1 MDSPKPGKIQRRDSK
16 GNPEVFKSE
25 YGGIESITGERKDNK
40 MQMRKDVHLTGKD
53 LTEMV
58 QLRPQDV
65 GKYAIVPGPKDRLE
79 VLIKKLDS
87 PVRNFSFMEYTMYT
101 GAYQGIKITAINGG
115 RFSTD
120 TSITTEVMC
129 NAGIANIIRI
139 GTCGALDENIKVGD
153 LVVVDKVIRGDGVT
167 PYYVD
172 KSFQTAADKRIAD
185 TLYEVAKGM
194 GVNIHR
200 GTVWTTDAL
209 LRETREIVEAK
220 RKDGAIAVDMVSST
234 LLTICQLYNVK
245 AGSILSVSDNVI
257 TGEMGFM
264 NPLYYMAETNLIN
277 IALEA
282 VKRLEGK

>member
-1 MDSPKPGKIQRRDSK
+1 
-16 GNPEVFKSE
+16 
-25 YGGIESITGERKDNK
+25 
-40 MQMRKDVHLTGKD
+40 MQMQKEIHLTGRD

-79 VLIKKLDS
+79 VLIKKLEN
-87 PVRNFSFMEYTMYT
+87 PVRNFSFMEYTMCT
-101 GAYQGIKITAINGG
+101 GTYQGIKVTAINGG

-120 TSITTEVMC
+120 TAITTEVMC
-129 NAGIANIIRI
+129 NAKIENILRI

-172 KSFQTAADKRIAD
+172 KDFQTVADKKISD
-185 TLYEVAKGM
+185 ILYAVAKDM
-194 GVNIHR
+194 GINIHR
-200 GTVWTTDAL
+200 GIAWTTDAL
-209 LRETREIVEAK
+209 LRETKEIVEAK
-220 RKDGAIAVDMVSST
+220 RKEGAIAVDMVSSS
-234 LLTICQLYNVK
+234 LLTIAQVYNIK
-245 AGSILSVSDNVI
+245 AGSILAVSDNVI

-264 NPLYYMAETNLIN
+264 NPLYYMAESKLIE
-277 IALEA
+277 IALET

>member
-1 MDSPKPGKIQRRDSK
+1 
-16 GNPEVFKSE
+16 
-25 YGGIESITGERKDNK
+25 

-53 LTEMV
+53 LTQMV

-65 GKYAIVPGPKDRLE
+65 GKYAIVPGPKDRLD
-79 VLIKKLDS
+79 VLIKKIEN

-101 GAYQGIKITAINGG
+101 GSYSGIKLTAINGG

-129 NAGIANIIRI
+129 NAEIANIIRI
-139 GTCGALDENIKVGD
+139 GTCGALSEEIKIGD

-172 KSFQTAADKRIAD
+172 KDFKTAADKKIAD
-185 TLYEVAKGM
+185 TLYNAAKELGLT
-194 GVNIHR
+194 IHR

-220 RKDGAIAVDMVSST
+220 RKEGAVAVDMVSST
-234 LLTICQLYNVK
+234 LLTIAQTYNIK
-245 AGSILSVSDNVI
+245 AGSILAVSDNVI

-264 NPLYYMAETNLIN
+264 DPLYYMAESNLIAV
-277 IALEA
+277 ALDTI
-282 VKRLEGK
+282 KRLEGK

>member
-1 MDSPKPGKIQRRDSK
+1 
-16 GNPEVFKSE
+16 
-25 YGGIESITGERKDNK
+25 
-40 MQMRKDVHLTGKD
+40 MQMQKEVHLTGKD
-53 LTEMV
+53 LTQMV

-65 GKYAIVPGPKDRLE
+65 GIYAIVPGPKDRLE
-79 VLIKKLDS
+79 VLLKKLES
-87 PVRNFSFMEYTMYT
+87 PVKNFSFMEYSMYT
-101 GAYQGIKITAINGG
+101 GTYQGIKITGINGG

-129 NAGIANIIRI
+129 NAGISNIIRI
-139 GTCGALDENIKVGD
+139 GTCGALDEKIKIGD

-172 KSFQTAADKRIAD
+172 SSFETLADRKIAD
-185 TLYEVAKGM
+185 TLFEVAKGM

-200 GTVWTTDAL
+200 GITWTTDAL

-220 RKDGAIAVDMVSST
+220 HKEGAIAVDMVSST
-234 LLTICQLYNVK
+234 LLTIAQVYKVK
-245 AGSILSVSDNVI
+245 AGSILAVSDNVI

-264 NPLYYMAETNLIN
+264 NPLYYMAESNLIN
-277 IALEA
+277 IALET

>member
-1 MDSPKPGKIQRRDSK
+1 
-16 GNPEVFKSE
+16 
-25 YGGIESITGERKDNK
+25 
-40 MQMRKDVHLTGKD
+40 MQMQKDVHLTGKD
-53 LTEMV
+53 LTNMV

-79 VLIKKLDS
+79 VLVKKIEN

-101 GAYQGIKITAINGG
+101 GVYEGIRITAINGG

-129 NAGIANIIRI
+129 NAGIQNIIRI
-139 GTCGALDENIKVGD
+139 GTCGALDDNIKIGD
-153 LVVVDKVIRGDGVT
+153 LVIVDKVIRGDGVT

-172 KSFQTAADKRIAD
+172 ENFQTVADKTISD
-185 TLYEVAKGM
+185 TLYEVAKDL

-200 GTVWTTDAL
+200 GIVWTTDAL
-209 LRETREIVEAK
+209 LRETRQIVEA
-220 RKDGAIAVDMVSST
+220 RRREGAIAVDMVSSA
-234 LLTICQLYNVK
+234 LLTIAQLHKVK
-245 AGSILSVSDNVI
+245 AGSILAVSDNVV

-277 IALEA
+277 IGLAT
-282 VKRLEGK
+282 VKKLEGRI

>member
-1 MDSPKPGKIQRRDSK
+1 
-16 GNPEVFKSE
+16 
-25 YGGIESITGERKDNK
+25 
-40 MQMRKDVHLTGKD
+40 MQMQKEIHLTGED
-53 LTEMV
+53 LTRMV

-79 VLIKKLDS
+79 VLIKKIEN

-101 GAYQGIKITAINGG
+101 GLYKGIKVTAINGG

-129 NAGIANIIRI
+129 NAKIQNIIRI

-153 LVVVDKVIRGDGVT
+153 IVVVDNVIRGDGVT

-172 KSFQTAADKRIAD
+172 KNFKTVADKKITD
-185 TLYEVAKGM
+185 TLFSVAKDLGAN
-194 GVNIHR
+194 VQR
-200 GTVWTTDAL
+200 GSVWTTDAL

-220 RKDGAIAVDMVSST
+220 RKEGAIAVDMASST
-234 LLTICQLYNVK
+234 LLTLAQVYNVK
-245 AGSILSVSDNVI
+245 AAAILAVSDNVI

-264 NPLYYMAETNLIN
+264 NPLYYMAETKLIE
-277 IALEA
+277 IALET

>member
-1 MDSPKPGKIQRRDSK
+1 
-16 GNPEVFKSE
+16 
-25 YGGIESITGERKDNK
+25 
-40 MQMRKDVHLTGKD
+40 MQMQKDVHLTGKD

-65 GKYAIVPGPKDRLE
+65 GIYAIVPGPKDRLD
-79 VLIKKLDS
+79 VLLKKIEN
-87 PVRNFSFMEYTMYT
+87 PIRNFSFMEYTMYT
-101 GAYQGIKITAINGG
+101 GMYQGIRITGINGG

-129 NAGIANIIRI
+129 NAGIENIIRI

-153 LVVVDKVIRGDGVT
+153 LFIVDKVIRGDGVT

-172 KSFQTAADKRIAD
+172 KNFQTQADKKIAD

-194 GVNIHR
+194 GLNIHR
-200 GTVWTTDAL
+200 GTAWTTDAL

-220 RKDGAIAVDMVSST
+220 RKEGAMAVDMVSST
-234 LLTICQLYNVK
+234 LLTIAQTYNIK
-245 AGSILSVSDNVI
+245 AGSILAVSDNVI

-264 NPLYYMAETNLIN
+264 NPLYYTAESNLIT
-277 IALEA
+277 IALET
-282 VKRLEGK
+282 VKKLEGK